1 MCQKH
6 AEAPPFRERK
16 VQIEMLNFSL
26 KLTITGFRVDLR
38 NLWLWINSLDCLK
51 NPEMFSRFISE
62 LLTLNSILSLQDA
75 IETKLRLST
84 SG

>member
-1 MCQKH
+1 MD
-6 AEAPPFRERK
+6 
-16 VQIEMLNFSL
+16 
-26 KLTITGFRVDLR
+26 KLSRLF
-38 NLWLWINSLDCLK
+38 K

-62 LLTLNSILSLQDA
+62 LLTLNSTLSLQNA